1 MNYIDALK
9 KTAKRLDAEFE
20 ASQLIQ
26 HSPSKGAFREYI
38 VKHCIRPFLPEAYG
52 ISSGECFDVYGNMSK
67 QLDAVVYDRLYSY
80 TVPYTDDFIQF
91 PYESVYGNIE
101 IKSFLN
107 KNELIAATE
116 NIVSFKRLIRKAPE
130 AAQIIP
136 NRSLDIKGITW
147 SDTGTAETFG
157 IIFAYDSLE
166 PETLIK
172 HLREIDP
179 DLLPFLPNL
188 FVLYKKKTAIM
199 RIKYEV
205 DRADGVE
212 KFYPNFYGDYDSF
225 MSLPCGEDILPIF
238 ITNILIH
245 SSYERISTME
255 IADLINPVI
264 DNALHSMPP
273 QKVARY
279 K

>member
-20 ASQLIQ
+20 ASQLI
-26 HSPSKGAFREYI
+26 HHGATKGAFREYI
-38 VKHCIRPFLPEAYG
+38 IKQCIRPFLPEAYG
-52 ISSGECFDVYGNMSK
+52 ISSGECFDIHGNMSR

-101 IKSFLN
+101 IKSYLT
-107 KNELIAATE
+107 KDELFTAID
-116 NIVSFKRLIRKAPE
+116 NIVSFKKLERETPT

-136 NRSLDIKGITW
+136 NRCIDIKGVTW
-147 SDTGTAETFG
+147 SDSGTFDTFG
-157 IIFAYDSLE
+157 VIFAYDSLE
-166 PETLIK
+166 PESIIK
-172 HLREIDP
+172 HLRTVDP
-179 DLLPFLPNL
+179 ELMPYLPNL
-188 FVLYKKKTAIM
+188 FVLYQKKTLIL
-199 RIKYEV
+199 RIKYEI
-205 DRADGVE
+205 DETDGKE
-212 KFYPNFYGDYDSF
+212 KLYPNFYGDYDGY
-225 MSLPCGEDILPIF
+225 MSLPCGDDTLPIF

-245 SSYERISTME
+245 SSYERISAMN
-255 IADLINPVI
+255 IADLINPIV
-264 DNALHSMPP
+264 DTALRSMPP